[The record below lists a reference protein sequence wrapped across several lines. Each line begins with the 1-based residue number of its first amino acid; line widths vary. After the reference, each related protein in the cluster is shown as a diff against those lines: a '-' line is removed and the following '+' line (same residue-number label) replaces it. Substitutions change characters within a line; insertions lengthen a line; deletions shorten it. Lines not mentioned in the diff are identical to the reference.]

1 MIRIDCRLMLT
12 IADSNEYVG
21 IDFIIYQVIENII
34 SDFPFELSFDFSI
47 RKLIGGA
54 SLALRQLNLVGYQ
67 TREKSVAYCTM
78 SSIS

>member
-1 MIRIDCRLMLT
+1 MLT

-34 SDFPFELSFDFSI
+34 SDFPFELSFDFSV
-47 RKLIGGA
+47 RKLDGA

-67 TREKSVAYCTM
+67 K
-78 SSIS
+78 